1 MAEPATELTAY
12 DSAALIAAEEH
23 GVPIVGR
30 SPWYLAWRR
39 LSRNYFALACLG
51 VFLLIVIACA
61 LAPVYA
67 HHVAHT
73 GPNDVHAGETVMVN
87 GHPEPVISGGSYYD
101 AATGKFVIRDVKI
114 IGPTWWHANG
124 RFVLGADSL
133 GRDVAVRL
141 LYGGLNSLKIGI
153 GSAFLCTIFAV
164 LLALIGGFYGGWVD
178 WIIARFFDL
187 IWAFPVFLL
196 AIALGSA
203 LSING
208 FHHFGIN
215 IEAGSLWIPT
225 LVIAYVLIPYIGR
238 PVRGQI
244 LSLRE
249 KEFIEAAVGQGA
261 RPWRIMLSDL
271 LPNIASTVLVFFTL
285 IIARFFDLIWAF
297 PVFLLAIALGSALS
311 INGFHHF
318 GINIEAGSL
327 WIPTLVIA
335 YVLIPYIGRPVRG
348 QILSLRE
355 KEFIEAA
362 VGQGA
367 RPWRIMLSD
376 LLPNIAST
384 VLVFFTLIIAS
395 NILTETG
402 LSFLGAGVRPPDP
415 SWGNL
420 IADGQDQLHTAPWLA
435 LIPGLAIVL
444 TVLSLNIFGD
454 GLRDALDPR
463 AKVRIEH

>member
-1 MAEPATELTAY
+1 MAEPATDLTAY

-39 LSRNYFALACLG
+39 LRRNYFALFSLG
-51 VFLLIVIACA
+51 VFIVIVTACA

-73 GPNDVHAGETVMVN
+73 GPNETHSGETVMVN
-87 GHPEPVISGGSYYD
+87 GHPKQVVGGGAVCNASGCVVRSVVIL
-101 AATGKFVIRDVKI
+101 
-114 IGPTWWHANG
+114 GPTWWHAHG
-124 RFVLGADSL
+124 RFVLGADGL

-153 GSAFLCTIFAV
+153 GSAFICTFFAV
-164 LLALIGGFYGGWVD
+164 LLALIAGFYGGWAD
-178 WIIARFFDL
+178 WTITRFFDL

-196 AIALGSA
+196 AIALASA

-208 FHHFGIN
+208 FHHFGIS

-225 LVIAYVLIPYIGR
+225 LVISYVLIPYIGR
-238 PVRGQI
+238 PIRGQI

-261 RPWRIMLSDL
+261 SPLRVMFSDL
-271 LPNIASTVLVFFTL
+271 LPNIASTILVFFTL
-285 IIARFFDLIWAF
+285 IIA
-297 PVFLLAIALGSALS
+297 
-311 INGFHHF
+311 
-318 GINIEAGSL
+318 
-327 WIPTLVIA
+327 T
-335 YVLIPYIGRPVRG
+335 
-348 QILSLRE
+348 
-355 KEFIEAA
+355 
-362 VGQGA
+362 
-367 RPWRIMLSD
+367 
-376 LLPNIAST
+376 
-384 VLVFFTLIIAS
+384 
-395 NILTETG
+395 NILTEAG

-420 IADGQDQLHTAPWLA
+420 VADGQTRIQTAPWLA
-435 LIPGLAIVL
+435 LIPGVAIVL